1 MTYDDSELMGVARP
15 ERVQPTHHFEEE
27 CSAREGSKG
36 QTKTAINMILSSHYG
51 VYMATKI
58 IEVQCWLDVKKSKYL
73 IDDLKKKCWR
83 RKYLIVAFTI
93 DFTWWLVFGPDS
105 WTGKGIIKNM
115 SDLSVKNN
123 VPLFS
128 YFSIMELFG
137 MNVGTFYREQDHI
150 QGSLFSSHGR
160 DFVSSNK
167 LL

>member
-1 MTYDDSELMGVARP
+1 M
-15 ERVQPTHHFEEE
+15 
-27 CSAREGSKG
+27 
-36 QTKTAINMILSSHYG
+36 
-51 VYMATKI
+51 
-58 IEVQCWLDVKKSKYL
+58 
-73 IDDLKKKCWR
+73 
-83 RKYLIVAFTI
+83 
-93 DFTWWLVFGPDS
+93 FGPDS

-128 YFSIMELFG
+128 YFSIMELFWYECV
-137 MNVGTFYREQDHI
+137 VGTFYREQDHI